1 MLAAQRQAL
10 IVEEVQRRGA
20 VRVSDLTRQFGV
32 SEMTIRRDLDLLVQ
46 QGVVD
51 KVHGGATTPRAS
63 STEEPGFEA
72 KTGLVIVSVDESR
85 S

>member
-46 QGVVD
+46 QGVVE
-51 KVHGGATTPRAS
+51 KVHGGATLAS

-72 KTGLVIVSVDESR
+72 KSDLVIVSVDEFR